1 MLFAWLWPDLKWVRH
16 KKRRRSLCNKRRC
29 SRYGDKPVF
38 HGEKTV
44 VTVSLLN
51 DEISTPRLVEA
62 YPPNIL
68 RVVAVWRMAWSTLVE
83 V

>member
-1 MLFAWLWPDLKWVRH
+1 M
-16 KKRRRSLCNKRRC
+16 
-29 SRYGDKPVF
+29 F